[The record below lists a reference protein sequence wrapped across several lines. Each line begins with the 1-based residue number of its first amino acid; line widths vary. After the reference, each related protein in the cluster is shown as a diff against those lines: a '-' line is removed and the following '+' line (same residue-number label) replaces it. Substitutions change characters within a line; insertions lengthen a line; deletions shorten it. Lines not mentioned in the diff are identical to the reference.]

1 MGYGQTLKKIL
12 KEKNMTVTE
21 LARLCG
27 LKASTLYTCINRDTS
42 IRYDM
47 ALPIAN
53 TLDIDVNLICKDNPY
68 RGEEDFPPLL
78 WEAGG
83 LFTNMNKKKYFE
95 NQIYPVLE
103 LYDYNE
109 YPQIYRLL
117 VNFFVLNNT
126 GREQIFDMLEGV
138 KIRHTDREKFE
149 KLKTLKEQNRG
160 ALQ

>member
-1 MGYGQTLKKIL
+1 
-12 KEKNMTVTE
+12 
-21 LARLCG
+21 
-27 LKASTLYTCINRDTS
+27 
-42 IRYDM
+42 
-47 ALPIAN
+47 
-53 TLDIDVNLICKDNPY
+53 
-68 RGEEDFPPLL
+68 
-78 WEAGG
+78 
-83 LFTNMNKKKYFE
+83 MNKKKYFE

-103 LYDYNE
+103 FYDYNE

-117 VNFFVLNNT
+117 ANFFVLNDK